1 MPQATEWALIADAG
15 HARIFARRLPA
26 GPWRE
31 VPEAAVENP
40 TPPSRALGTERP
52 GRVHE
57 SASTTRHAIEPRTD
71 PHRAARR
78 AFARRLAEW
87 LDDEADRFAALLLVA
102 PPAFLGELRAE
113 LGPVA
118 GRKLAGSLDRDLI
131 KLPVA
136 KIVEHLDA
144 IERETGG
151 PPS

>member
-1 MPQATEWALIADAG
+1 MAEAMEWALIADAG
-15 HARIFARRLPA
+15 HACIFARRLPA

-31 VPEAAVENP
+31 VPEAWVENP

-87 LDDEADRFAALLLVA
+87 LEDEADRFAALLLVA

-113 LGPVA
+113 LGPA
-118 GRKLAGSLDRDLI
+118 TGRKLAGSLDRDLV
-131 KLPVA
+131 KLPLA
-136 KIVEHLDA
+136 EIAGHLDA
-144 IERETGG
+144 IAREEGS
-151 PPS
+151 PRA

>member
-1 MPQATEWALIADAG
+1 MPQAMEWALLADAG

-31 VPEAAVENP
+31 LGAEATENP

-57 SASTTRHAIEPRTD
+57 SASTTRHAIEPRSD

-78 AFARRLAEW
+78 AFARRLAER
-87 LDDEADRFAALLLVA
+87 LEDEADRFAALLLVA

-113 LGPVA
+113 LGPAA

-136 KIVEHLDA
+136 EIVEHLDA
-144 IERETGG
+144 IEREEGV

>member
-15 HARIFARRLPA
+15 HARIFARRQPA
-26 GPWRE
+26 GPWQE
-31 VPEAAVENP
+31 LPEAAVENP
-40 TPPSRALGTERP
+40 MPPSRALGTERP

-78 AFARRLAEW
+78 AFARRLAEL

-102 PPAFLGELRAE
+102 PPTFLGELRAE
-113 LGPVA
+113 LGPAA
-118 GRKLAGSLDRDLI
+118 GRKLAGSLDRDLV

-136 KIVEHLDA
+136 EIAEHLDA
-144 IERETGG
+144 IEREEGG
-151 PPS
+151 LRS